1 MGEIRKSNFSSLSRI
16 ILFSVSCFLLYSCSL
31 PKIIVYDDPLSAKEH
46 NDLGVVYYKK
56 GEYDLAEKEFLKALK
71 KDRNFYLAYFNL
83 GNLYYKKGDLKK
95 SIEFFKKAL
104 EINKNDDVLNNL
116 GYVFLE
122 IKDCKNVKYY
132 LDQIKNIENKPEY
145 KDTHEKYL
153 KICNST
159 QYER

>member
-1 MGEIRKSNFSSLSRI
+1 MGKIRKGDFSSLPRI
-16 ILFSVSCFLLYSCSL
+16 ILFSVSCFLLSSCSL

-56 GEYDLAEKEFLKALK
+56 GEYNLAEQEFLKALK
-71 KDRNFYLAYFNL
+71 KDKNFYLAYFNL
-83 GNLYYKKGDLKK
+83 GNLYYKKGDVEK

-122 IKDCKNVKYY
+122 IKDCKNAKYY
-132 LDQIKNIENKPEY
+132 LNQIKNIENKPEY
-145 KDTHEKYL
+145 KDTYEKFL
-153 KICNST
+153 KICNSN
-159 QYER
+159 QDE